1 MNVMTDLSP
10 WFVCECDRRCENSLV
25 RLFMTIRSLS
35 NVLGTV
41 RYDQLSLWRMGPSM
55 KDSGFGARKPARVQ
69 VFKSG
74 PTALCMRAT
83 GKIIRPM
90 ARAD

>member
-1 MNVMTDLSP
+1 MTVMTDVSP
-10 WFVCECDRRCENSLV
+10 WLEYECNRRCENSLV
-25 RLFMTIRSLS
+25 RLYMTIRSLS

-41 RYDQLSLWRMGPSM
+41 RYDQQSLWKMVPSM
-55 KDSGFGARKPARVQ
+55 KDSGFGARKPARAQ

-83 GKIIRPM
+83 GGIIRPM